1 MKRRYWVT
9 LALLFTLGG
18 PSIMAQSTTACKLN
32 PTNRTVTICT
42 PEGRSSTSPVESP
55 VRVVAGCADSTP
67 ISIIQIYIDGQKVT
81 QFSSNQIDMTIPMA
95 SGNNNISVLCK
106 DSSGAFFSTH
116 VNTAVSGGCVFGQG
130 PGDLVGCLMAQNC
143 VPIAGTFV
151 FTELG
156 GRRYCGISRRS
167 LLKYRDYTRQV
178 IPQR

>member
-130 PGDLVGCLMAQNC
+130 PRRPCGLSAGIQLDRV
-143 VPIAGTFV
+143 VAGT
-151 FTELG
+151 L
-156 GRRYCGISRRS
+156 RRAGSGS
-167 LLKYRDYTRQV
+167 GKRDSWYASD
-178 IPQR
+178 

>member
-1 MKRRYWVT
+1 VKRCYWGT
-9 LALLFTLGG
+9 LALLFTLDG

-42 PEGRSSTSPVESP
+42 PQGRSSTSPVESP

-116 VNTAVSGGCVFGQG
+116 VKWLCLWAGPRRPCGVSAGIQLDSV
-130 PGDLVGCLMAQNC
+130 V
-143 VPIAGTFV
+143 AGT
-151 FTELG
+151 L
-156 GRRYCGISRRS
+156 RRAGSGS
-167 LLKYRDYTRQV
+167 GKRDSWYASD
-178 IPQR
+178 